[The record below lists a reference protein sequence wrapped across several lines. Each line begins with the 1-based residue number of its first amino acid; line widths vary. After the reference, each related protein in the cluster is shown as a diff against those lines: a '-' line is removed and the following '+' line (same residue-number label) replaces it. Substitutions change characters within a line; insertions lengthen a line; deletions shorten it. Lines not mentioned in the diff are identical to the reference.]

1 MVDYQLSHFP
11 FSVIVVTTPLAHTPM
26 FLLWQASLWAER
38 STSDFH
44 LWEGYGGGS
53 VSRYI
58 LPLFP
63 IAEAFALAT
72 DVIAEESTD
81 DEVVLWR

>member
-26 FLLWQASLWAER
+26 L